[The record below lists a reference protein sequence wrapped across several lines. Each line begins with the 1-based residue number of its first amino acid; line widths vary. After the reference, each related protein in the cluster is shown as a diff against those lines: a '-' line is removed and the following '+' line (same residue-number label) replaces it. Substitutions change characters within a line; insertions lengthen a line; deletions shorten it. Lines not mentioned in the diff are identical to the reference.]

1 MKSAT
6 IIGGGSHP
14 ELLHLIS
21 NRLGITPCDV
31 SLKRFANGETSVEI
45 RESVRDK
52 DVFIL
57 QSGSST
63 VNDSLM
69 ELLIII
75 SACKGGSAKRITA
88 VMPYF
93 PYSKQSKMRKYR
105 DAITARMVANLLT
118 VAGVDHIITLD
129 LHASQMQ
136 GFFTRPVDNL
146 YAEPNIAEW
155 IRRNVDDWEEAVVVS
170 KNPGGAKRVTS
181 LADTLN
187 LDFALINTDR
197 QRSSHFSQNFEDS
210 IMDETEATETHVTNC
225 SVYLDRPRIHTAKY
239 LLGHI
244 IDDEEIITTPASVCS
259 EDYAQ
264 EVNLYSQGGCPSD
277 DDEEENIM
285 SASIYAER
293 MITLVGDVNGK
304 TALLIDDTIENPT
317 AFIVASEHLVKRCGA
332 KRVIVIGTHGIFQ
345 NKCLKDLQSCEYIEQ
360 IVVTN
365 TYPIKPQAVL
375 ECDKLTVIDISG
387 VLAEAIRRTHNGE
400 SISFLF
406 KKAF

>member
-6 IIGGGSHP
+6 VIGGTSHP
-14 ELLHLIS
+14 ELLRLIS
-21 NRLGITPCDV
+21 QRLGKEPCRV
-31 SLKRFANGETSVEI
+31 SLKRFSNGETSVEI
-45 RESVRDK
+45 HDSVRDK
-52 DVFIL
+52 DVFVL

-69 ELLIII
+69 ELLVMI
-75 SACKGGSAKRITA
+75 SACKGGSARRITA

-93 PYSKQSKMRKYR
+93 PYSKQSKKRKYR

-155 IRRNVDDWEEAVVVS
+155 IRRNVEDWQEAVVVS
-170 KNPGGAKRVTS
+170 KSPGGAKRVTS
-181 LADTLN
+181 MADTLG
-187 LDFALINTDR
+187 LEFALCNTDR
-197 QRSSHFSQNFEDS
+197 SRRSHFPATINDS
-210 IMDETEATETHVTNC
+210 IVEEERVPNRH
-225 SVYLDRPRIHTAKY
+225 SERPRIHTSKY

-244 IDDEEIITTPASVCS
+244 VDDEDVVSTPVSNFS
-259 EDYAQ
+259 EDCTL
-264 EVNLYSQGGCPSD
+264 ENTYSQGGCPSD
-277 DDEEENIM
+277 DEEEENII
-285 SASIYAER
+285 SASIFTER
-293 MITLVGDVNGK
+293 MITLVGDVRGK
-304 TALLIDDTIENPT
+304 TTLLMDDMIENPT
-317 AFIVASEHLVKRCGA
+317 AFVIAAEHLVKRCGA
-332 KRVIVIGTHGIFQ
+332 KRVIVMGSHGIFQ
-345 NKCLKDLQSCEYIEQ
+345 NNCLEELENCNCIEQ

-365 TYPIKPQAVL
+365 TYPIKPELIAQST
-375 ECDKLTVIDISG
+375 KLAVIDISG

-406 KKAF
+406 KKAH

>member
-1 MKSAT
+1 MKSAA
-6 IIGGGSHP
+6 IIGGTSHP
-14 ELLHLIS
+14 ELLRLIS
-21 NRLGITPCDV
+21 QRLGIKPCEV
-31 SLKRFANGETSVEI
+31 SLKRFSNGETSVEI
-45 RESVRDK
+45 HDSVRDK
-52 DVFIL
+52 DVFVL

-75 SACKGGSAKRITA
+75 NACKGGSARRITA

-155 IRRNVDDWEEAVVVS
+155 IRRNVEDWQEAVVVS
-170 KNPGGAKRVTS
+170 KSPGGAKRVTS
-181 LADTLN
+181 MADTLG
-187 LDFALINTDR
+187 LEFALCNTDR
-197 QRSSHFSQNFEDS
+197 SRRSHFPRTMDES
-210 IMDETEATETHVTNC
+210 IMEEQRVTNRHP
-225 SVYLDRPRIHTAKY
+225 DHPRIHTSKY

-244 IDDEEIITTPASVCS
+244 VDDEEVVGTPASNVS
-259 EDYAQ
+259 EDCQ
-264 EVNLYSQGGCPSD
+264 LENTYSQGGCPSD
-277 DDEEENIM
+277 DEEEEKIM
-285 SASIYAER
+285 SASIFTER
-293 MITLVGDVNGK
+293 MITLVGDVRGK
-304 TALLIDDTIENPT
+304 TTLLMDDMIENPT
-317 AFIVASEHLVKRCGA
+317 TFIIAAEHLVKRCGA
-332 KRVIVIGTHGIFQ
+332 KRVIVMGSHGIFQ
-345 NKCLKDLQSCEYIEQ
+345 NNCLRDLENCNYIEQ

-365 TYPIKPQAVL
+365 TYPIKPQSLAQST
-375 ECDKLTVIDISG
+375 KLALIDISG

-406 KKAF
+406 KKAH